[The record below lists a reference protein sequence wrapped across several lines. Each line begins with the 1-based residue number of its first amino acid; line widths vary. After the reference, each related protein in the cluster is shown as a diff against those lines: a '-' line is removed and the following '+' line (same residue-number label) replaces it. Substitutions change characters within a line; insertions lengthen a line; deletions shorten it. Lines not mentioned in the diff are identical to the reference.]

1 MEILHVSAECY
12 PAAKSGGLGDVVG
25 ALPKY
30 LNQAGVDTAV
40 ILPRYNLKWLN
51 TREYRLLY
59 SSHVQLGAY
68 PISYSIEECLHTER
82 DLGFKMYVV
91 NCPAFFSRGNV
102 YADDNGVPYL
112 DEIERWLTFQQAVIH
127 FVLGLS
133 VKPKVIHCHDH
144 HTGLIPFMMKNCPDY
159 RSLHNIPT
167 IFTIHN
173 GLYQGIYPWQKSH
186 FLPPYFGHAAGI
198 LDWNGTINCMA
209 AAIKSSWYF
218 TTVSNGYLEEL
229 KYDAGGLEPLINHEW
244 HKAYGILNGIDNAI
258 WDPATDPMIHHK
270 FSGNVIEYKS
280 FNKKHI
286 TELFGVRN
294 DVPLFVFIGRLVSE
308 KGANLIPHLI
318 GKFLGEGGA
327 ASFIVLGTGEHSIQD
342 GFKHLAHHF
351 KDRVGAAI
359 TYNEE
364 LSHQLY
370 AAADFLL
377 MPSRVEPCGLNQ
389 LYALRYG
396 TVPIVRAT
404 GGLKDTVVD
413 FASPQGGA
421 GINFTHFDSGD
432 ALMAIYRA
440 MQLYWDM
447 PELFQTLRN
456 KIMHIDHSWENA
468 AGAYIYLYKK
478 AIGVV

>member
-1 MEILHVSAECY
+1 MQILHVSAECY

-30 LNQAGVDTAV
+30 LNQAGVETAV
-40 ILPRYNLKWLN
+40 IIPRYNLKWLN
-51 TREYRLLY
+51 TREFRVLY
-59 SSHVQLGAY
+59 NSYVQLGAY
-68 PISYSIEECLHTER
+68 RIPYSIEECLHTRR
-82 DLGFKMYVV
+82 DLGFTMYVV
-91 NCPAFFSRGNV
+91 NCPSFFSRGNI
-102 YADDNGVPYL
+102 YADDNGVPYT

-127 FVLGLS
+127 FVLGFS

-144 HTGLIPFMMKNCPDY
+144 HTAFIPFMIKYCPDY
-159 RSLHNIPT
+159 LSLHEIPT

-173 GLYQGIYPWQKSH
+173 GLYQGLYPWQKSH
-186 FLPPYFGHAAGI
+186 FFPSFYGHAAG
-198 LDWNGTINCMA
+198 LLEWNGVINAMA
-209 AAIKSSWYF
+209 AAIKCSWYF

-229 KYDAGGLEPLINHEW
+229 RYNANGLEPLIIQEW
-244 HKAYGILNGIDNAI
+244 HKTFGILNGIDNAI
-258 WDPATDPMIHHK
+258 WDPATDPMIK
-270 FSGNVIEYKS
+270 RNFSGDIDVYKS
-280 FNKKHI
+280 ENKKYI
-286 TELFGVRN
+286 ADLFSVRN

-308 KGANLIPHLI
+308 KGANLIPEI
-318 GKFLGEGGA
+318 ISKFLGEGGA
-327 ASFIVLGTGEHSIQD
+327 ACFIVLGTGDAGIQEN
-342 GFKHLAHHF
+342 FKNLAHRF
-351 KDRVGAAI
+351 PDRVGAAI

-421 GINFTHFDSGD
+421 GINFIHFDGGD
-432 ALMAIYRA
+432 ALFALYRA
-440 MQLYWDM
+440 MQLYYDM
-447 PELFQTLRN
+447 PDTFKTLRH
-456 KIMHIDHSWENA
+456 KIMQIDHSWENV
-468 AGAYIYLYKK
+468 AGTYIYLYQK
-478 AIGVV
+478 ATN